1 MDPGIP
7 GGADAG
13 GGEPGDRLTEMLGA
27 NLENWDER
35 VAIHVGSRFYDVE
48 RWLADRPGP
57 RDREVAALGDVS
69 GLDLVHLQCHFGLDT
84 LAWAEAGARV
94 TGLDFSPS
102 AVATA
107 QDLAVRAGLDDR
119 SRFVCAPVYDAA
131 QVLGTSS
138 FDVVYVS
145 LGALCWLPSVG
156 RWADQVAALLRPGG
170 RLYLHDGHPLAWAL
184 DETTPALRYT
194 YFEEAEPYIDDSE
207 ETYTDSDRPLVNTR
221 SYEWNHGIGEVVTAL
236 VDRGLIIDRLEEH
249 DWTVHQRFPW
259 LIEPAPGLWS
269 APPGHPRLPLT
280 FTVVA
285 TRTGLPG
292 DAAGGQ
298 PV

>member
-1 MDPGIP
+1 
-7 GGADAG
+7 
-13 GGEPGDRLTEMLGA
+13 MLAA
-27 NLENWDER
+27 NLRNWDER
-35 VAIHVGSRFYDVE
+35 VSIHAASRFYDVD

-84 LAWAEAGARV
+84 LAWADAGARV

-102 AVATA
+102 AIATA
-107 QDLAVRAGLDDR
+107 QDLAVRTGLDDR

-131 QVLGTSS
+131 RVLGVAS

-184 DETTPALRYT
+184 DDEKPALRFT
-194 YFEEAEPYIDDSE
+194 YFEEAKPYIDDSV

-236 VDRGLIIDRLEEH
+236 VDRGLAIDRLEEH

-259 LIEPAPGLWS
+259 LIETAPGLWS
-269 APPGHPRLPLT
+269 APPGHPRLPLS

-285 TRTGLPG
+285 TSTGSPG
-292 DAAGGQ
+292 DTVADQSA
-298 PV
+298 